1 MKFSR
6 LFTLICAMAIGFVA
20 CEGPVGPIGPPG
32 PPGFDGED
40 GIADVF
46 SINYT
51 IVADDWEDVGTPG
64 EAGFFRVLDL
74 TVAEITQDIEDNGLV
89 LVYYRALDDDPWT
102 FLPLTFIS
110 HDPAFTEE
118 FDFVY
123 ETGFVTLLSSAT
135 DADGTAYDGTIRVIV
150 APGIPTTKTSINFKN
165 YEEVKEILGLKD

>member
-1 MKFSR
+1 MKFFR
-6 LFTLICAMAIGFVA
+6 LLSLICAVAIGFVA

-32 PPGFDGED
+32 PPGFDGLD
-40 GIADVF
+40 GTQAL
-46 SINYT
+46 SINYE
-51 IVADDWEDVGTPG
+51 IIADDWEPVGNPG

-135 DADGTAYDGTIRVIV
+135 DADGTAYEGTIRVIV
-150 APGIPTTKTSINFKN
+150 APGIPATKTSINYKN
-165 YEEVKEILGLKD
+165 YEEVKEIFGLKD